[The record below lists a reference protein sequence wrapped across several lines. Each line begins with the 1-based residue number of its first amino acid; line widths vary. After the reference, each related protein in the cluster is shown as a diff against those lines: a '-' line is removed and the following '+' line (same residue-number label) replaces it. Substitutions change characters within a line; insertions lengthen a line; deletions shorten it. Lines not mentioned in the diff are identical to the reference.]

1 MSKAVN
7 IAKFTLAFLVI
18 AAGFAFIFG
27 TLMGGGSSRG
37 YDTLKG
43 INTDPRSI
51 FVQTILI
58 ETDTFTAQ
66 PALPKPGDQMSDAD
80 FASLL
85 ASADRL
91 RAIENTSVR
100 TPAMLVQ
107 HAETGSITIKL
118 GDRVFDTAISP
129 SVIETKHGSVLR
141 IAIQIQRTDTDSSA
155 TPRELTFATA
165 YTAAPGSTVVLDL
178 AGLGLPGSRAM
189 LALRTTLHDPTPTET
204 D

>member
-7 IAKFTLAFLVI
+7 IAKITLAFVVI

-37 YDTLKG
+37 YDALKG

-51 FVQTILI
+51 FVQVILI
-58 ETDTFTAQ
+58 ETDAITVQ
-66 PALPKPGDQMSDAD
+66 PALPKPGDQLSNAD
-80 FASLL
+80 FATLVEET
-85 ASADRL
+85 DRL
-91 RAIENTSVR
+91 RAVENTSVR

-118 GDRVFDTAISP
+118 GDHVFDAAISP
-129 SVIETKHGSVLR
+129 SVIDTKHGSVLR

-165 YTAAPGSTVVLDL
+165 YTAAPGSTAVLDL
-178 AGLGLPGSRAM
+178 AGLGLPGARAV
-189 LALRTTLHDPTPTET
+189 LALRTTLIDPTPTET
-204 D
+204 N